1 MRAEINDWDQ
11 EVDGELKQRFVD
23 IIEDIRHTK
32 TVLVNHCYFTTI
44 DDVNDVESVQL
55 HDFGDASNVAFGS
68 NVYVRVQK
76 KEETHV
82 ELVTSK
88 THVAPLKKETT
99 PRLELLSALTT
110 AILITTVKEA
120 LSPVLTI
127 NQVRC
132 WLDSQVALYWT
143 LGVDKE
149 YKPFVQNRVREI
161 RDLVDPEFWG
171 YCNTKDNPADITS
184 KGCKASELV
193 NNDL

>member
-1 MRAEINDWDQ
+1 MEIT
-11 EVDGELKQRFVD
+11 EV
-23 IIEDIRHTK
+23 IRHTK
-32 TVLVNHCYFTTI
+32 TVLVNRCYFTTI
-44 DDVNDVESVQL
+44 DDMNDVESVQL
-55 HDFGDASNVAFGS
+55 QGFGDASDVAFGS

-88 THVAPLKKETT
+88 TRVVPLKKETT

-110 AILITTVKEA
+110 ARLINTVKEA

-127 NQVRC
+127 NQVNC

-143 LGVDKE
+143 RGIDKE
-149 YKPFVQNRVREI
+149 CKTFVQNRVREI

-171 YCNTKDNPADITS
+171 YCNTKENPADITS
-184 KGCKASELV
+184 KDCKASE
-193 NNDL
+193 